1 MPDKRLSKQ
10 EQAILDLLI
19 ESAPTPL
26 TEGEMRLRLG
36 VTTEEQAQ
44 FGRRRRELHRYYHIE
59 KVRVGT
65 KVAYVYKGPLDEPR
79 AARRMNNRLRV
90 EILTRDGS
98 RCQICGRSPKT
109 DPGVV
114 LQVDHKIPG
123 GPDTADNLWT
133 LCRECNHGKKDLFKS
148 YDIDSKAL
156 VEVMASSSVHV
167 RIGELLK
174 LVGSSVPSFL
184 IELVANQDD
193 WQRRLRELRYLG
205 WEFKSSRRGKFAG
218 RVQVTYELLRSEP
231 WPTDPSGAVR
241 EIERAR
247 AKAKRRK

>member
-1 MPDKRLSKQ
+1 LNAYYRINKIRV
-10 EQAILDLLI
+10 
-19 ESAPTPL
+19 ES
-26 TEGEMRLRLG
+26 
-36 VTTEEQAQ
+36 TT
-44 FGRRRRELHRYYHIE
+44 
-59 KVRVGT
+59 
-65 KVAYVYKGPLDEPR
+65 AYSYGGPLDKPR
-79 AARRMNNRLRV
+79 APGRVNNRLRI

-109 DPGVV
+109 DSKVV

-123 GPDTADNLWT
+123 GPATDDNLWT

-148 YDIDSKAL
+148 YDIDPKAL
-156 VEVMASSSVHV
+156 VSILASPSVHV

-174 LVGSSVPSFL
+174 LAGKPVPSFL

-205 WEFKSSRRGKFAG
+205 WEVKSSRAGRFAG
-218 RVQVTYELLRSEP
+218 RVQVTYELLRAQP
-231 WPTDPSGAVR
+231 WPPDPTATVR

>member
-1 MPDKRLSKQ
+1 MPGQRLSKQ

-36 VTTEEQAQ
+36 VSTEEQAQ
-44 FGRRRRELHRYYHIE
+44 FGRRRRELHRYYDIE

-79 AARRMNNRLRV
+79 AARQVNNRLRV

-109 DPGVV
+109 DPRVV

-133 LCRECNHGKKDLFKS
+133 LCRECNHGKKDLFES
-148 YDIDSKAL
+148 YAIDPKAL
-156 VEVMASSSVHV
+156 AKIMQSPSVHV

-174 LVGSSVPSFL
+174 LAGRPVPSFL
-184 IELVANQDD
+184 MELIANQDD
-193 WQRRLRELRYLG
+193 WQRRLRELRSLG
-205 WEFKSSRRGKFAG
+205 WEFKSSRTGKFAG
-218 RVQVTYELLRSEP
+218 RVQVTYELVHAEP
-231 WPTDPSGAVR
+231 WPTEPTAVVR
-241 EIERAR
+241 VIERSRAR
-247 AKAKRRK
+247 TKGRK